1 MKTKNHITLLLTNCL
16 LILCGCSSEE
26 RFDCDGIGLIRNG
39 KLISFGNN
47 NLKFCEKQ
55 GVNSRWI
62 DTDDKCSDVEL
73 NDYTSFLFDEVTN
86 VIRLGSI
93 KRQCKKL
100 N

>member
-1 MKTKNHITLLLTNCL
+1 MKIQSLLL
-16 LILCGCSSEE
+16 LIPMFNLYSCSSEI
-26 RFDCDGIGLIRNG
+26 RFDCDGVGLIRNG
-39 KLISFGNN
+39 KLMSYGNN

-73 NDYTSFLFDEVTN
+73 NEYTSFLFDEVTN

-93 KRQCKKL
+93 KRQCKQL